1 MIGSEMEVVVIDG
14 QGGGIG
20 RSVIEALKKE
30 VSGTFIIAVGTKDV
44 YKRQVGYKSKHDL
57 FDKLKN
63 KYTYVYNLGDSK
75 EVRNIRGAIWDAYEV
90 ARNL

>member
-1 MIGSEMEVVVIDG
+1 M
-14 QGGGIG
+14 
-20 RSVIEALKKE
+20 KKLLLLNKL
-30 VSGTFIIAVGTKDV
+30 SLP
-44 YKRQVGYKSKHDL
+44 VGYKSKHDL